1 MVNSNNKIR
10 KIQNEIIK
18 NQIKLTVRDIEKEIK
33 GNPSR
38 ACDILDNYNDIGFVQ
53 SIFELADLLD

>member
-33 GNPSR
+33 DNPNK
-38 ACDILDNYNDIGFVQ
+38 ACEILDNYIGIGFVQ
-53 SIFELADLLD
+53 SIFKLADLLD

>member
-1 MVNSNNKIR
+1 MIDSNKI
-10 KIQNEIIK
+10 ISLNNEIIK

-33 GNPSR
+33 DNPNK
-38 ACDILDNYNDIGFVQ
+38 ACEILDNYNGIGFVQ